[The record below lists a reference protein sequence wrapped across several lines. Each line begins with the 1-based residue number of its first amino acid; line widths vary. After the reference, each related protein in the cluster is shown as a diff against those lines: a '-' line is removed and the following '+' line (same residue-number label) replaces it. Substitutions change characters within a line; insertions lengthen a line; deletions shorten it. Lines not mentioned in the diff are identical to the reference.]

1 MIKVLSTTIVVVM
14 IVLFAQVYMTTEAKK
29 ETAIYKA
36 KCDSLQNVNDSLHDE
51 LFIKHIENGR
61 YELTLDHLQ
70 EVNPKAA
77 LQFVNYMNHETE

>member
-1 MIKVLSTTIVVVM
+1 MKQYINPILTACSLLALLTTIYFQNERINQFKVEV
-14 IVLFAQVYMTTEAKK
+14 QT
-29 ETAIYKA
+29 
-36 KCDSLQNVNDSLHDE
+36 LQNRADSLHDE

-77 LQFVNYMNHETE
+77 LEFVNYMNHETE

>member
-1 MIKVLSTTIVVVM
+1 MKQYINPILTACSLLALLTTIYFQNERINQFKVEVK
-14 IVLFAQVYMTTEAKK
+14 T
-29 ETAIYKA
+29 
-36 KCDSLQNVNDSLHDE
+36 LQNVTDSLHDE

-77 LQFVNYMNHETE
+77 LEFVNYMNHETE